1 MSYPHNNYHR
11 RTRQREKPRYLTRA
25 QEERRNAI
33 ADEKY
38 RREKAA
44 DDKRI
49 NDALTAQWEALPP
62 EQQAEI
68 EANEAQDPREA
79 HAEYLEHEAWKA
91 RKRAER
97 DDPMSTFGT

>member
-1 MSYPHNNYHR
+1 MSHPHTNYHR
-11 RTRQREKPRYLTRA
+11 RTRQRENPRYLTRA

-33 ADEKY
+33 ADENY

-44 DDKRI
+44 EDARI
-49 NDALTAQWEALPP
+49 HAAFKAQWEALTP
-62 EQQAEI
+62 EQQAES
-68 EANEAQDPREA
+68 EANSTRARA
-79 HAEYLEHEAWKA
+79 KSHAEYLEHEAWKA